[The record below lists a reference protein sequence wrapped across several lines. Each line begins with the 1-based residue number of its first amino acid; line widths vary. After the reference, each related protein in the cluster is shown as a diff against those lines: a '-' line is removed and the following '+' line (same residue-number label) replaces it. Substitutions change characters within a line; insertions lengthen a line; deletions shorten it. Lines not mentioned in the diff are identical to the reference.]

1 MVVGR
6 FYEYSV
12 SNVSVGG
19 ALTRGTYKADEP
31 VSSSTS
37 SIRLLLVRSASDAL
51 NLLFC

>member
-1 MVVGR
+1 MLVGL

-12 SNVSVGG
+12 VSVGG

-37 SIRLLLVRSASDAL
+37 SISELQVRSVSDGL
-51 NLLFC
+51 NLLSC